1 MTPLQRAT
9 RRLVTG
15 HRLNIANL
23 TGWVKEK
30 RETKST
36 VLRTAVLAATAWILW
51 QTIGRT
57 PGILWAVVL
66 GWLVTAWRT
75 AKNAPAEKPTPAA
88 KTPTPADTPQQSIA
102 RWIAERIGDRPGIH
116 LAELYPAMRD
126 LDGMATHDDQA
137 LRSAL
142 RELKIP
148 VERTIRVGDVEGRS
162 GIRLKD
168 LAPLLSPT
176 RETTR
181 SPDGDAGQE
190 SGERPESSVESP
202 GDRSGEEAKAA

>member
-9 RRLVTG
+9 RRLAAG
-15 HRLNIANL
+15 HRLNTTHLI
-23 TGWVKEK
+23 GWVTEK
-30 RETKST
+30 HEPKST
-36 VLRTAVLAATAWILW
+36 LARSAVLAATGWILW

-66 GWLVTAWRT
+66 GWIVAAWRT
-75 AKNAPAEKPTPAA
+75 TKPAPAEKTAPA
-88 KTPTPADTPQQSIA
+88 PADTDQQSIA
-102 RWIAERIGDRPGIH
+102 RWIIQRIGDRPGIH

-126 LDGMATHDDQA
+126 LDGMAEHDDTA

-142 RELKIP
+142 NELNIT
-148 VERTIRVGDVEGRS
+148 VTRSMRVGDVEGRS

-168 LAPLLSPT
+168 LTPLLSPA
-176 RETTR
+176 RKTTP

-190 SGERPESSVESP
+190 SGERPESAGEQ
-202 GDRSGEEAKAA
+202 RGEEAKAA